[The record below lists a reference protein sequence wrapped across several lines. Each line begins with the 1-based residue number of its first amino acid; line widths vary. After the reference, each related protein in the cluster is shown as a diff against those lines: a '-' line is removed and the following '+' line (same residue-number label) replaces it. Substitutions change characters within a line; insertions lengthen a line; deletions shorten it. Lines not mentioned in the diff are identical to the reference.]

1 MAPLNVTIKHA
12 GKVHAVT
19 LDPELPPVAFKEAIY
34 QVTGV
39 PVDRM
44 KVMIKGGML
53 KDDTNWKKV
62 APKEAHQF
70 MVIGTAGELPKAP
83 EKATVFLE
91 DMDDSELAEALAK
104 PVGLTN
110 LGNTCYMNASL
121 QALRSI
127 PELETALNSTSNTS
141 SPLPQ
146 SLRSLISSMTKTTE
160 AVTPTSFLN
169 TLRQVQPRFAEVDR
183 SGGKMTGMMS
193 MGGYAQ
199 QDAEE
204 CFSEIINS
212 FRSLEGV
219 ANEHGP
225 KKSFVEQFMMGN
237 IRRTLSC
244 PDAPDETPTVMEEP
258 ILKIEC
264 NITVTTNYLSS
275 GILSS
280 LTQSVTKR
288 SPSLGR
294 EATYTQTSRLTRLP
308 KYLTVHMV
316 RFAWKADIN
325 KRAKIM
331 KRVKFPEVYDATE
344 LASDEL
350 KSKLEPVANRLKD
363 LEKARAERRKVRKR
377 TKASKES
384 AAKPAAPSGDVEM
397 GDAST
402 AAEQQVEEGGELSPE
417 GVYREKEGKELEALV
432 HADLKTDVGC
442 SEHGLYELVAI
453 VTHKGAAANSGH
465 YIGFVK
471 KSVFHGRG
479 SAKPAPSPA
488 EETNGEGSSSTPA
501 PAEAVP
507 SWEAEEDE
515 DWYKFDDDKVSIF
528 PRDKLSTLE
537 GGGQDSSA
545 YVLLYRSK
553 SLV

>member
-1 MAPLNVTIKHA
+1 
-12 GKVHAVT
+12 
-19 LDPELPPVAFKEAIY
+19 
-34 QVTGV
+34 
-39 PVDRM
+39 
-44 KVMIKGGML
+44 ML
-53 KDDTNWKKV
+53 
-62 APKEAHQF
+62 
-70 MVIGTAGELPKAP
+70 ICL
-83 EKATVFLE
+83 
-91 DMDDSELAEALAK
+91 
-104 PVGLTN
+104 
-110 LGNTCYMNASL
+110 
-121 QALRSI
+121 
-127 PELETALNSTSNTS
+127 
-141 SPLPQ
+141 LPQ
-146 SLRSLISSMTKTTE
+146 
-160 AVTPTSFLN
+160 
-169 TLRQVQPRFAEVDR
+169 
-183 SGGKMTGMMS
+183 
-193 MGGYAQ
+193 
-199 QDAEE
+199 
-204 CFSEIINS
+204 
-212 FRSLEGV
+212 
-219 ANEHGP
+219 
-225 KKSFVEQFMMGN
+225 
-237 IRRTLSC
+237 
-244 PDAPDETPTVMEEP
+244 
-258 ILKIEC
+258 
-264 NITVTTNYLSS
+264 
-275 GILSS
+275 
-280 LTQSVTKR
+280 
-288 SPSLGR
+288 
-294 EATYTQTSRLTRLP
+294 
-308 KYLTVHMV
+308 
-316 RFAWKADIN
+316 
-325 KRAKIM
+325 

-537 GGGQDSSA
+537 GGGSFSPVRESQRSSDTDSSLLRRSGLVGLCFVVQEQVA
-545 YVLLYRSK
+545 CIVVEHYLEEPTLYSNTFLNCRLSASRLPLCSYSVDRSCIMLCSDTIERNLCNTKPSLCACQCKDMCVLVSVEESRFRRCSGPSLCKYTTTGFFRASSRHGGYRAPESTGGGLAAL
-553 SLV
+553 SQV